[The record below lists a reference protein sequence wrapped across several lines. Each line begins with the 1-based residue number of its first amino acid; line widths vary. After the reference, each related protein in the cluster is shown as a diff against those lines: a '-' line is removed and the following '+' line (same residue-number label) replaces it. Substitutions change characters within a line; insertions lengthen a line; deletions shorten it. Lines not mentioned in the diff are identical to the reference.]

1 MVSEVFSSTN
11 YQSAWAAKS
20 DVWVLLSPDNNPWTH
35 EIDWSLGM
43 LLRRALVREGSGQ
56 KSNQP
61 SKTTSDFL
69 LLAAPEGLPASRVLV
84 VQGESGTEAN
94 WLKRLAPILKNM
106 KASSATVFAPANWR
120 PPSVKNVA
128 EISDGEWGL
137 RWVESPTP

>member
-1 MVSEVFSSTN
+1 MVSELFSSTN

-43 LLRRALVREGSGQ
+43 LLRRALVRES
-56 KSNQP
+56 
-61 SKTTSDFL
+61 SKTSKTASDFL

-94 WLKRLAPILKNM
+94 WLKRLAPILKSM
-106 KASSATVFAPANWR
+106 KASSATVFAPQNWR
-120 PPSVKNVA
+120 SPTVKNVA
-128 EISDGEWGL
+128 EISDSEWGL